1 LTVTETINHPFLQ
14 EGIEPRLFQQ
24 TILSTCIN
32 KNTLVVLPTGTGKT
46 IIAILHVAYLLQ
58 NNAFPEGSNKFILIL
73 APTKPLINQH
83 VKSLRSFLKIP
94 KNEIV
99 ELSGAISPDKRKHI
113 IKNAKIIV
121 ATPQTI
127 RNDIIH
133 NHIDTKNC
141 ILTYFDEAH
150 RARGEYDYVHI
161 ADIIQKY
168 NPDSRF
174 IALTASPGTNKDSI
188 LEICRNLFI
197 ETVES
202 RPRDNPEVMQYIQ
215 DVEIEKIEI
224 PLPQEFEELLE
235 IVDTLGERETE
246 FLRKSGLTNKK
257 FAYLYKTELLR
268 LKKELSKNF
277 KANYLEMM
285 ASNRLIFI
293 QILKETLESQ
303 GIPSAHT
310 LLAGWKE
317 KNSKSIRGLLKLE
330 EFQAL
335 DEKIDALK
343 EQGIIHPKLLHL
355 VDILDRVDMI
365 NSKVLIFCNLR
376 ATSFAISEALNE
388 RGIDAK
394 PFVGQGGKK
403 QGFTQKKQLAIINAF
418 RNNKFPVLV
427 STSVLEEGLDVDE
440 CNLVIFYDSTA
451 SAIRKIQRIG
461 RTGRKQKGKVIVLTT
476 HHTIDTALHYVSNSR
491 ERKMNSLLANI
502 DWLNREL
509 AKEKPKDTRAFAPET
524 HEVVESME
532 PTEPE
537 EEIEV
542 VEEADINLETNEKLS
557 SFKIAIKD
565 VEKWTDEAPV
575 ESKDEE
581 TKKEKTKDDAVKI
594 IVDSREKNSKIL
606 FYLKKQGIDLEFKQ
620 LDCADYVVSD
630 RTAIEYKKGED
641 LLSSIID
648 GRLFEQLGSICNA
661 YQIPILLIEGF
672 PSGGIHPEAIAG
684 ALSSFM
690 IDFGVSIIQ
699 TQSSEESA
707 VILKRLA
714 IREQKTKKRKAL
726 IRKAFKISNPR
737 ENALSVLSSFPGI
750 NRVLA
755 TRMLEKLKSVKGVI
769 NASKEDLNEIEGMG
783 VKKSKKFTE
792 LAMET
797 YD

>member
-1 LTVTETINHPFLQ
+1 
-14 EGIEPRLFQQ
+14 
-24 TILSTCIN
+24 
-32 KNTLVVLPTGTGKT
+32 
-46 IIAILHVAYLLQ
+46 
-58 NNAFPEGSNKFILIL
+58 
-73 APTKPLINQH
+73 
-83 VKSLRSFLKIP
+83 
-94 KNEIV
+94 
-99 ELSGAISPDKRKHI
+99 
-113 IKNAKIIV
+113 
-121 ATPQTI
+121 
-127 RNDIIH
+127 
-133 NHIDTKNC
+133 
-141 ILTYFDEAH
+141 
-150 RARGEYDYVHI
+150 
-161 ADIIQKY
+161 
-168 NPDSRF
+168 
-174 IALTASPGTNKDSI
+174 
-188 LEICRNLFI
+188 
-197 ETVES
+197 
-202 RPRDNPEVMQYIQ
+202 
-215 DVEIEKIEI
+215 
-224 PLPQEFEELLE
+224 
-235 IVDTLGERETE
+235 
-246 FLRKSGLTNKK
+246 
-257 FAYLYKTELLR
+257 
-268 LKKELSKNF
+268 
-277 KANYLEMM
+277 
-285 ASNRLIFI
+285 
-293 QILKETLESQ
+293 
-303 GIPSAHT
+303 
-310 LLAGWKE
+310 
-317 KNSKSIRGLLKLE
+317 
-330 EFQAL
+330 
-335 DEKIDALK
+335 
-343 EQGIIHPKLLHL
+343 
-355 VDILDRVDMI
+355 
-365 NSKVLIFCNLR
+365 
-376 ATSFAISEALNE
+376 
-388 RGIDAK
+388 
-394 PFVGQGGKK
+394 
-403 QGFTQKKQLAIINAF
+403 
-418 RNNKFPVLV
+418 
-427 STSVLEEGLDVDE
+427 E

-792 LAMET
+792 LAGET

>member
-1 LTVTETINHPFLQ
+1 MTVTETINHPFLQ

-58 NNAFPEGSNKFILIL
+58 KNAIPEGSNKFVLIM

-113 IKNAKIIV
+113 IKKAKVIV

-141 ILTYFDEAH
+141 ILAYFDEAH
-150 RARGEYDYVHI
+150 RARGDYDYVHI
-161 ADIIQKY
+161 ADIIQQY
-168 NPDSRF
+168 NPESR
-174 IALTASPGTNKDSI
+174 IVALTASPGTNKDSI

-197 ETVES
+197 EAVES

-224 PLPQEFEELLE
+224 PLPQEFEEILE
-235 IVDTLGERETE
+235 IVNTLGERETE
-246 FLRKSGLTNKK
+246 FLRKSGLTDKK

-285 ASNRLIFI
+285 ASNRLMFI

-330 EFQAL
+330 EFQSL
-335 DEKIDALK
+335 DEKINVLK
-343 EQGIIHPKLLHL
+343 DQGVIHPKLLHL
-355 VDILDRVDMI
+355 IDILDRVDMI

-376 ATSFAISEALNE
+376 ATSFAISGALKE

-403 QGFTQKKQLAIINAF
+403 EGLTQKKQLAILDAF

-461 RTGRKQKGKVIVLTT
+461 RTGRKQKGKVVVLTT
-476 HHTIDTALHYVSNSR
+476 HHTSDTSAHYISNSK
-491 ERKMNSLLANI
+491 ERKMNGLLQNI

-509 AKEKPKDTRAFAPET
+509 AKEKPKDTRAYAPKEQ
-524 HEVVESME
+524 EVVKV
-532 PTEPE
+532 TEH
-537 EEIEV
+537 EEIE
-542 VEEADINLETNEKLS
+542 EEAEEGEINSDTNEKLS
-557 SFKIAIKD
+557 SFKMAIED
-565 VEKWTDEAPV
+565 VEKWTDDTSV
-575 ESKDEE
+575 EPTS
-581 TKKEKTKDDAVKI
+581 KEKTKDKEETVKI

-620 LDCADYVVSD
+620 LDCADYIVSD
-630 RTAIEYKKGED
+630 RAAIEYKKGED

-648 GRLFEQLGSICNA
+648 GRLFEQLGSISNA

-699 TQSSEESA
+699 TQTSEETA

-714 IREQKTKKRKAL
+714 MREQKTKKRKAL
-726 IRKAFKISNPR
+726 IRKAFKISNPK
-737 ENALSVLSSFPGI
+737 ENALAVLSSFPGI

-755 TRMLEKLKSVKGVI
+755 TRMLDEFKSVKGVI
-769 NASKEDLNEIEGMG
+769 NASDKDLEEIEGLG
-783 VKKSKKFTE
+783 SKKSKKFTE
-792 LAMET
+792 LVEET